1 MANPSFLRCLF
12 FSSPPTPVK
21 QLTNAIYSKWSIRV
35 HSWLGPPFTVVTES
49 WSKECSKLL
58 PGPSSKFYLFLTV
71 QLCDWLS
78 QLPKLKSLGRP
89 RQNFASLSSSAS
101 FRLTCNIYYFEQ
113 KNWQKRNQRHCCRD
127 LKSTLKHIAKK
138 IPSQTEVAPRRTQ
151 KL

>member
-1 MANPSFLRCLF
+1 MSIFLKSSHPSQAAHQCHIFQMIHSRPFLTGATL
-12 FSSPPTPVK
+12 
-21 QLTNAIYSKWSIRV
+21 
-35 HSWLGPPFTVVTES
+35 TVVTES

-101 FRLTCNIYYFEQ
+101 FRLTYNIYYFEK
-113 KNWQKRNQRHCCRD
+113 KNWQKRNQSHCCRD